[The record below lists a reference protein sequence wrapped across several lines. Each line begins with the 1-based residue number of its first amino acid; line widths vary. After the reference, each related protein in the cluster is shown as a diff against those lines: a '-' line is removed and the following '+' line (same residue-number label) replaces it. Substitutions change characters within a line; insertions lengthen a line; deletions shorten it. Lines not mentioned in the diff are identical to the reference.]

1 LSELFSIDPYSA
13 PSLSRHKH
21 SETRAMSLSAQN
33 IVFVINSLTAG
44 GAEHALVQLLS
55 RMEDRLQSYTTHLVL
70 LDIADERHKAPCFV
84 TKHVLDAKFSTW
96 KSAYL
101 LTKLMK
107 NLSPAV
113 TLSFLTRANC
123 ANVFSSELLGHP
135 CIISERIHTSSHF
148 GKGATATLSRNTVRF
163 AYRRADQ
170 IIAVSQG
177 VKQDLV
183 ANYGISESR
192 IRAIYN
198 PVDTDRIER
207 QALESPAIHLPQAY
221 ILGIGRLVPN
231 KNFRLLIEAYLAA
244 NVAESLVILG
254 EGNER
259 PALEALIKQLG
270 LSGRVLLPG
279 YVRNPY
285 PIVKAA
291 RLFVCS
297 SNAEGFP
304 NALLEAMALGCPVV
318 STDCDSGPREILEGL
333 SASQS
338 TDVTAGSWG
347 ILVPANTVQSM
358 ARAITM
364 ALRPEVGKI
373 YQERGKQRA
382 KDFGVETSA
391 DQYWS
396 TLAPYLRSR

>member
-1 LSELFSIDPYSA
+1 MTLP
-13 PSLSRHKH
+13 
-21 SETRAMSLSAQN
+21 AQN

-55 RMEDRLQSYTTHLVL
+55 RMEDRLQSYAAHLVL
-70 LDIADERHKAPCFV
+70 LDIADEFHQAPCFV
-84 TKHVLDAKFSTW
+84 KKHVLNAKFSTW
-96 KSAYL
+96 RSAYL
-101 LTKLMK
+101 LTRLMK

-135 CIISERIHTSSHF
+135 CIISERVHTSSHF
-148 GKGATATLSRNTVRF
+148 GKGATATLSRNTVRL
-163 AYRRADQ
+163 AYKRADQ

-177 VKQDLV
+177 VRQDLV
-183 ANYGISESR
+183 TNYGISESR

-198 PVDTDRIER
+198 PVDTDLIER
-207 QALESPAIHLPQAY
+207 QALESPAIPLPPAY

-259 PALEALIKQLG
+259 PALEALISQLG
-270 LSGRVLLPG
+270 LSERILLPG

-285 PIVKAA
+285 PILKRA
-291 RLFVCS
+291 RLFVSS

-304 NALLEAMALGCPVV
+304 NALLEAMTLGCPVV
-318 STDCDSGPREILEGL
+318 STDCDSGPREILEDI
-333 SASQS
+333 SASRS
-338 TDVTAGSWG
+338 ADVTTGSWG
-347 ILVPANTVQSM
+347 ILVPTNMVQPL
-358 ARAITM
+358 AHAINM
-364 ALRPEVGKI
+364 ALRPEIGRL

-382 KDFGVETSA
+382 KDFRVETSA

-396 TLAPYLRSR
+396 LLAPYLASR